1 MNPADLDAVRVHKL
15 EQVGAQTR
23 HVAEVLAQ
31 FRTQLIEEGFTEE
44 GAEALANTMILMW
57 LHE

>member
-1 MNPADLDAVRVHKL
+1 MTPADLDAGRVHKL

-44 GAEALANTMILMW
+44 GAEVLANTMILMW

>member
-1 MNPADLDAVRVHKL
+1 MNPADLDAGRVHEL

-31 FRTQLIEEGFTEE
+31 FRSQLIEEGFTPE
-44 GAEALANTMILMW
+44 GAEALATTMILMW